1 MSGLEAFQFLRPH
14 WLWLLPLPWLL
25 IWWLRSAPARSGWA
39 AVVDAHLLRALRG
52 GAATNEAKSSRSW
65 LAWWSMLGLI
75 AMAGPS
81 WRLAPQPLE
90 SAQAGLVIVLDLSQ
104 GILAADEK
112 PSRLLQARF
121 RLLDL
126 LRHRSEG
133 QTALVGY
140 AGEAFTVSPL
150 TDDQATLEALL
161 AGLDPSVMPID
172 GQRLERA
179 LALSGELLASSGIGK
194 GEVLVVSYSAD
205 AAAASRAAGLQDEG
219 HRVSVLPLGNPDGA
233 PIPMQGGGFVRDARG
248 EVVMSRSDPA
258 ALQALAQAGGG
269 AVLPLNLPAE
279 SLARALF
286 RDASDTAQRAAQEA
300 QVRHDEGPWLVL
312 LMLVAAAWK
321 LRAGSVLLV
330 VFLLQPE
337 PASAWSW
344 RDAWMRDDQQAHQ
357 AFEEGDFAAAEQ
369 LATDPLL
376 RGSAAYR
383 AGEFERAA
391 ETFER
396 GSGQAEAEYNR
407 GNALARA
414 GRLEQALQAYDA
426 ALAQNPT
433 LEDAAYNRDIV
444 RQALEQQKSQQ
455 ESEQNDSN
463 EGQKDDSPADK
474 DKPQDP
480 SGEPGSEQDDS
491 EQSQPSEQDP
501 EQQANSEAEGESDQR
516 DGDAEQNADSQA
528 EQSAQDSG
536 QDLDEEQAR
545 AAHRQAME
553 QALQEERDAPEGE
566 SSSPAAE
573 MQDPEMLEKA
583 QATDQWLR
591 RIPDDPS
598 GLLRRKFA
606 LEYRKR
612 LQEEQR

>member
-1 MSGLEAFQFLRPH
+1 MSSFESFQFLRPL
-14 WLWLLPLPWLL
+14 WLWLLPLPWLFT
-25 IWWLRSAPARSGWA
+25 WWLRSSPARSGWGG
-39 AVVDAHLLRALRG
+39 VVDPHLLRALRH
-52 GAATNEAKSSRSW
+52 GATDEVRASRSW
-65 LAWWSMLGLI
+65 LAWWGMLGLI
-75 AMAGPS
+75 ALSGPS
-81 WRLAPQPLE
+81 WRVAPQPLE
-90 SAQAGLVIVLDLSQ
+90 SARAGLVVVLDLSQ
-104 GILAADEK
+104 GMLAADEK

-150 TDDQATLEALL
+150 TDDQSTLEALL

-172 GQRLERA
+172 GQRLQRA
-179 LALSGELLASSGIGK
+179 LELSGDLLASAGIGQ

-205 AAAASRAAGLQDEG
+205 AEATRQARSLQEQG
-219 HRVSVLPLGNPDGA
+219 HRVWVLPLGSPDGA
-233 PIPMQGGGFVRDARG
+233 PIPLQGGGFVRDARG

-258 ALQALAQAGGG
+258 ALQALAHAGGG

-312 LMLVAAAWK
+312 LMLLAAAWK
-321 LRAGSVLLV
+321 LRAGSVLV
-330 VFLLQPE
+330 VVLLLQPE

-357 AFEEGDFAAAEQ
+357 AFEEGDFSAAEQ
-369 LATDPLL
+369 LADDPLL

-383 AGEFERAA
+383 AGAFDRAIEA
-391 ETFER
+391 FER
-396 GSGQAEAEYNR
+396 GSGQAEAAYNR

-414 GRLEQALQAYDA
+414 GQLEQALQAYDA
-426 ALAQNPT
+426 ALEQDPSM
-433 LEDAAYNRDIV
+433 EDAIYNRDLV
-444 RQALEQQKSQQ
+444 RQALEQQKSEQ
-455 ESEQNDSN
+455 EGEQDDAADGES
-463 EGQKDDSPADK
+463 GDAPTDPSAPKDQPDQGGDDQEA
-474 DKPQDP
+474 
-480 SGEPGSEQDDS
+480 SGEPTEQ
-491 EQSQPSEQDP
+491 EEQPSNSDP
-501 EQQANSEAEGESDQR
+501 EGESDQR
-516 DGDAEQNADSQA
+516 DGDAEQNADNQSDQPA
-528 EQSAQDSG
+528 EDSG
-536 QDLDEEQAR
+536 RDLDDDQRE
-545 AAHRQAME
+545 AHRQAME
-553 QALQEERDAPEGE
+553 QALQEERDTPDGE
-566 SSSPAAE
+566 ASSQAADL
-573 MQDPEMLEKA
+573 QDPETLEKA

-606 LEYRKR
+606 LEYRRR